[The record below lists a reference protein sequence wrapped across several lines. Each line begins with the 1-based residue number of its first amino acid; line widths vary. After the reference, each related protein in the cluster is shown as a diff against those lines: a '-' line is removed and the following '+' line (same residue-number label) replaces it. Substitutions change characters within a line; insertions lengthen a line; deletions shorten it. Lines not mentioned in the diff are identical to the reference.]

1 MHQNSADAPGLLPDA
16 LIPTLRYRDPA
27 RAVTWLCEV
36 LGFQKHFI
44 AADNAG
50 RVVHAQVRRGNSLVF
65 LGPDAVDD
73 KYGMHS
79 PLALNGTNQCVC
91 VAISKNVDEH
101 CARARSL
108 GAEIVTEP
116 YDTLYGSREYSC
128 RDFEGHIWCF
138 GTYRG
143 EPIIDDR

>member
-1 MHQNSADAPGLLPDA
+1 MLQPDA
-16 LIPTLRYRDPA
+16 IYPTLRYRDPA
-27 RAVTWLCEV
+27 RAIKWLCDA
-36 LGFQKHFI
+36 LGFAVHFV
-44 AADNAG
+44 AEDG
-50 RVVHAQVRRGNSLVF
+50 GQVVHAQIRRGNSLIF
-65 LGPDAVDD
+65 LGPDHADD

-91 VAISKNVDEH
+91 IATSEDIDAH
-101 CARARSL
+101 CERARTA

-116 YDTLYGSREYSC
+116 YHTPYGAREYSC

-143 EPIIDDR
+143 EPLE